1 MLGHQG
7 VAGRHEVSVATG
19 GWNDEGQCEAELCR
33 KVQRTSR
40 HHVQL
45 VSDENVHSGKEE
57 KQKKSDRE
65 PFRRQWVQSRRQ
77 LRALVALVMSE
88 NVTGANGRNFFMD
101 TVNNT
106 ITVEPYGMSL
116 GKMVL
121 VTTILVIFIFCDVF
135 GIVIFRYA
143 RYRRFRM
150 FVRKLLLHEEKFHNA
165 GWRRRS
171 RTWRLRLRITR

>member
-45 VSDENVHSGKEE
+45 VSDETFTAAKKKTKEE
-57 KQKKSDRE
+57 
-65 PFRRQWVQSRRQ
+65 RQRTIQETMGSKPTAAQ
-77 LRALVALVMSE
+77 ALVALVMSE

-116 GKMVL
+116 GEDG
-121 VTTILVIFIFCDVF
+121 FGDDHFGHFHFCDVL
-135 GIVIFRYA
+135 A
-143 RYRRFRM
+143 
-150 FVRKLLLHEEKFHNA
+150 
-165 GWRRRS
+165 S
-171 RTWRLRLRITR
+171 

>member
-45 VSDENVHSGKEE
+45 VSDETFTAAKKKTKEE
-57 KQKKSDRE
+57 
-65 PFRRQWVQSRRQ
+65 RQRTIQETMGSKPTAAQ
-77 LRALVALVMSE
+77 ALVALVMSE
-88 NVTGANGRNFFMD
+88 NVTGANVRNFFMD

-121 VTTILVIFIFCDVF
+121 VTTILVIFIFAMFWHRD
-135 GIVIFRYA
+135 FRYT

-150 FVRKLLLHEEKFHNA
+150 FVRNCFYMKKIPQRRLEKKIKDLETEIENY
-165 GWRRRS
+165 
-171 RTWRLRLRITR
+171 